1 MQQYSSFLNSRPKN
15 IVTLELET
23 NVLKFSME
31 RKNIYLNGNEWINK
45 FCCENMSGMNGEN
58 FMGWD
63 FALN

>member
-1 MQQYSSFLNSRPKN
+1 
-15 IVTLELET
+15 
-23 NVLKFSME
+23 ME

-63 FALN
+63 LALN